1 MALKTRILVVDDSAL
16 MRAVLS
22 EVINSAHDLTVV
34 GVACN
39 ALEARESIKTL
50 KPDVMTLDVD
60 MPHMGGLA
68 FLEEVMRSKPMP
80 VVMVS
85 GLTEKDSETTLKALE
100 LGAVDFVS
108 KPKVDPVG
116 NIHKYTEEICEKIRG
131 AAMARARLM
140 KLSPRAATSSA
151 AAVSTASSGSGAD
164 VTGGLSLSEKIL
176 QEKLV
181 LIGASTGGT
190 EAIREVLCRLPA
202 RMPGV
207 LIVQHMPE
215 MFTASFARRLDG
227 LCSLHVKE
235 AERGERIKPGT
246 VYLAPGHSHLSV
258 RRVPGG
264 YQCELSQDS
273 PVNRHRPSVEVLFNS
288 GASQVG
294 RNGVG
299 VMLTGM
305 GKDGA
310 QAMLSMRQA
319 GCYNICQDQ
328 GSSVVWGMP
337 REATINGAAHEVAPL
352 TEIAGRIVQRLRSM

>member
-1 MALKTRILVVDDSAL
+1 MTTKKRILIVDDSAL

-22 EVINSAHDLTVV
+22 DIVNTARDLAVV

-39 ALEARESIKTL
+39 ALEARESLKTL
-50 KPDVMTLDVD
+50 RPDVMTLDVD
-60 MPHMGGLA
+60 MPLMDGLV
-68 FLEEVMRSKPMP
+68 FLEEVMRTKPMP

-85 GLTEKDSETTLKALE
+85 GLTDKDSETTFKALE
-100 LGAVDFVS
+100 LGAVDFVA
-108 KPKVDPVG
+108 KPKLDPVG
-116 NIHKYTEEICEKIRG
+116 NIYKYSEEICEKIRC
-131 AAMARARLM
+131 AAESKAHLARRPPGPDRGVQA
-140 KLSPRAATSSA
+140 PVETS
-151 AAVSTASSGSGAD
+151 V
-164 VTGGLSLSEKIL
+164 GGLSLSERVL
-176 QEKLV
+176 QEKLI

-190 EAIREVLCRLPA
+190 EAIREVLCRLPVK
-202 RMPGV
+202 MPGI

-235 AERGERIKPGT
+235 AERGERVKAGT

-258 RRVPGG
+258 RKVPGG
-264 YQCELSQDS
+264 YQCELSQDA

-288 GASQVG
+288 AASQVG
-294 RNGVG
+294 KNGVG

-310 QAMLSMRQA
+310 QAMLAMRQA

-328 GSSVVWGMP
+328 ASSIVWGMP

-352 TEIAGRIVQRLRSM
+352 NEVAGRIMQRLRAM

>member
-1 MALKTRILVVDDSAL
+1 MVDDSAL

-22 EVINSAHDLTVV
+22 EVINSAPDLSVV

-131 AAMARARLM
+131 AAMSRARLI
-140 KLSPRAATSSA
+140 KPAARAATTSPSSPA
-151 AAVSTASSGSGAD
+151 GAQSASGGPDAV
-164 VTGGLSLSEKIL
+164 GGLTLPERVL

-235 AERGERIKPGT
+235 AERGERVKPGT

-288 GASQVG
+288 GAAQVG

-352 TEIAGRIVQRLRSM
+352 TEIAGRIVQRLRAM

>member
-1 MALKTRILVVDDSAL
+1 MALKTRVLVVDDSAL

-22 EVINSAHDLTVV
+22 EVINSASDLTVV

-68 FLEEVMRSKPMP
+68 FLEEIMRTKPMP

-85 GLTEKDSETTLKALE
+85 GLTEKDSEITLKALE
-100 LGAVDFVS
+100 LGAIDFVS

-131 AAMARARLM
+131 AAMSRARLI
-140 KLSPRAATSSA
+140 KLAGRAAPASPSGPSA
-151 AAVSTASSGSGAD
+151 AGAAEAA
-164 VTGGLSLSEKIL
+164 GGLALQDRVL

-190 EAIREVLCRLPA
+190 EAIREVLCRLPS

-227 LCSLHVKE
+227 LCGLHVKE
-235 AERGERIKPGT
+235 AERGERVKPGT

-258 RRVPGG
+258 RRVVGG
-264 YQCELSQDS
+264 YQCELSQDG

-294 RNGVG
+294 KNGVG

-310 QAMLSMRQA
+310 QAMLLMRQA

>member
-1 MALKTRILVVDDSAL
+1 MAQKKRVLVVDDSAL

-22 EVINSAHDLTVV
+22 ELINSSADLSVV

-39 ALEARESIKTL
+39 ALEARESLKTL

-60 MPHMGGLA
+60 MPHMGGLV

-85 GLTEKDSETTLKALE
+85 GLTEKDSEITLKALE

-116 NIHKYTEEICEKIRG
+116 NIHKYTEEICEKVRA
-131 AAMARARLM
+131 AAMSHARLL
-140 KLSPRAATSSA
+140 KPSVRGKPE
-151 AAVSTASSGSGAD
+151 SGGVQPVVAEPAIS
-164 VTGGLSLSEKIL
+164 LSLPDRIV

-202 RMPGV
+202 KMPGV

-235 AERGERIKPGT
+235 AERGERVKPGT

-264 YQCELSQDS
+264 YQCELSQDH

-288 GASQVG
+288 GAGQVG
-294 RNGVG
+294 KNGVG

-310 QAMLSMRQA
+310 QAMLAMRQA

-328 GSSVVWGMP
+328 ESSVVWGMP

-352 TEIAGRIVQRLRSM
+352 NEIAARIVQRLRAM